1 MKLTSTHLLSPS
13 AIKLTN
19 EPPKGVKANVNRSY
33 NDMTAEHLAS
43 CEAKPLV
50 WRKLLFSLSFF
61 HAVVQVT
68 SNNAPITMTPSIILM
83 SVVKYTYQNRNK
95 AS

>member
-1 MKLTSTHLLSPS
+1 MIILLA

-19 EPPKGVKANVNRSY
+19 EPPKGVKANINRSY
-33 NDMTAEHLAS
+33 NDMTPEHLAS

-61 HAVVQVT
+61 HAVVQVRV
-68 SNNAPITMTPSIILM
+68 NASCGRCLHFKILM
-83 SVVKYTYQNRNK
+83 FLFLFLMLMQ
-95 AS
+95 